1 MSAKKRVPKL
11 RFRGFSG
18 EWEEKELS
26 SICSMNARIGWQNL
40 RTSEFLDSGDYYLI
54 TGTDFENGRV
64 NFNTCHYV
72 EKYRYTQDKKI
83 QVTNGNILIT
93 KDGTLGKVAY
103 VDNIDKPATLNA
115 GVFNVRTKSKNI
127 DKKYIFQYLKAPFLM
142 NYVDEKATGGTIK
155 HLNQNILVN
164 FPVKIP
170 DINEQ
175 TKIGNYF
182 QNLDKL
188 IEQKE
193 KKHQKLGQLKKAIL
207 EKMFPKE
214 GATTPEIRFKGFSG
228 EWEEKKLNEICI
240 YKTSSLSYNDNTSTG
255 QYKLYDAN
263 KVIGFT
269 NSNIQKNDYITII
282 KDGSGVGRVR
292 LLPANTAFIG
302 TMGAFHS
309 NEASNIYFLFCCL
322 IKTDFTKYITGATIP
337 HIYFSNYGESYY
349 YVPTKDEQTK
359 IGNYF
364 QKLDYLIELQDQELQ
379 KLKNIKKASLAKM
392 FV

>member
-11 RFRGFSG
+11 RFRGFGG
-18 EWEEKELS
+18 EWEVKKFGACVLIQRGGSPRPIENFITNDENGINWIKIGDVSTASRYITKTKQKIIKEGEKHSRNIYKGDLILSNSMSFGRPYIMEIDGCIHDGWLLIRDEKKMFSLEYLLQLLS
-26 SICSMNARIGWQNL
+26 SDYMINQYKALAAGGVVINL
-40 RTSEFLDSGDYYLI
+40 NSELVQS
-54 TGTDFENGRV
+54 
-64 NFNTCHYV
+64 
-72 EKYRYTQDKKI
+72 
-83 QVTNGNILIT
+83 TN
-93 KDGTLGKVAY
+93 
-103 VDNIDKPATLNA
+103 
-115 GVFNVRTKSKNI
+115 VF
-127 DKKYIFQYLKAPFLM
+127 
-142 NYVDEKATGGTIK
+142 
-155 HLNQNILVN
+155 
-164 FPVKIP
+164 IP
-170 DINEQ
+170 DIKEQ

-364 QKLDYLIELQDQELQ
+364 QKLDHLIELQDQELQ